1 MNSIFII
8 DNIIF
13 RNIVATD
20 YNDYTSILELKI
32 DTDR

>member
-20 YNDYTSILELKI
+20 YNYYTSILELKI